1 MTHAEALSTAPAD
14 VQLDVERA
22 TGILKAAGC
31 REVYVF
37 GSVAEGRCGPGS
49 DIDFG
54 VRGCP
59 PGQFYAL
66 QGRLLLALSRPADL
80 VDLDVDP
87 DLTAF
92 LEREAVLVHVG
103 SSPSRLSTRS

>member
-1 MTHAEALSTAPAD
+1 MVGARALRAAPAE
-14 VQLDVERA
+14 VQRDIARGAAVLRA
-22 TGILKAAGC
+22 GGC

-37 GSVAEGRCGPGS
+37 GSAADGRAGPGS
-49 DIDFG
+49 DIDFA

-59 PGQFYAL
+59 PERFYAL
-66 QGRLLLALSRPADL
+66 QGELLLTLGRPADL
-80 VDLDVDP
+80 VDLDVDA

-103 SSPSRLSTRS
+103 

>member
-1 MTHAEALSTAPAD
+1 MAHAGILSTAPAD
-14 VQLDVERA
+14 AQGDVARGVAVLRA
-22 TGILKAAGC
+22 GGC

-37 GSVAEGRCGPGS
+37 GSVADGRAGPGS

-66 QGRLLLALSRPADL
+66 QGKLLLTLSRPADL
-80 VDLDVDP
+80 VDLDVDA

-92 LEREAVLVHVG
+92 LEREAVSVRVA
-103 SSPSRLSTRS
+103 